1 MRETTSGTR
10 HLANAPGGTGRRARG
25 IAAALALA
33 ALLPG
38 SAPAGTWAEIAPILQ
53 ARCVMCHQGDAAPLG
68 LRLDS
73 LDGLRKGSK
82 NGPVAKQGDV
92 AGSELIRRLTG
103 DKAPRMPM
111 TGPPWLTDAEVEL
124 FRRFVAAGMPA
135 GAAGAASAV
144 ATPKPK
150 PRADGKVTWA
160 EVAPILAT
168 RCAKCHTEN
177 GLMGPAPEGYRLTDY
192 AAAIAAVDRVRVVPG
207 VPAASE
213 LLRRIRGQS
222 RPRMPFDG
230 PPWLSEAEV
239 KLIADWIAQG
249 ARDAEG
255 KPAPM
260 PTGARV
266 RLGGLWADG
275 ERLDDLPLVIDGGTR
290 VDKRPRVGGHA
301 EVRGVVQSDGAI
313 VATRIRRR

>member
-1 MRETTSGTR
+1 MRDTKNGTR
-10 HLANAPGGTGRRARG
+10 HTTKLAGGARRLARG
-25 IAAALALA
+25 TAAAILALA
-33 ALLPG
+33 AG
-38 SAPAGTWAEIAPILQ
+38 SALAGTWAEVAPILQ

-82 NGPVAKQGDV
+82 NGPMANAGDV

-103 DKAPRMPM
+103 EKMPRMPM
-111 TGPPWLTDAEVEL
+111 TGPPWLTEAEVDL
-124 FRRFVAAGMPA
+124 FRRFIAAGMPA
-135 GAAGAASAV
+135 GADGTAAAV

-177 GLMGPAPEGYRLTDY
+177 GLMGPAPEGYLLTDY
-192 AAAIAAVDRVRVVPG
+192 AATISAFDRVRVVPG

-222 RPRMPFDG
+222 LPRMPFDG
-230 PPWLSEAEV
+230 PPWLSDAED
-239 KLIADWIAQG
+239 KLISDWIVQG

-260 PTGARV
+260 PVGARV
-266 RLGGLWADG
+266 RLGGLWAPG

-290 VDKRPRVGGHA
+290 IDKRPRVGGHA
-301 EVRGVVQSDGAI
+301 EVRGVVQPDGSV